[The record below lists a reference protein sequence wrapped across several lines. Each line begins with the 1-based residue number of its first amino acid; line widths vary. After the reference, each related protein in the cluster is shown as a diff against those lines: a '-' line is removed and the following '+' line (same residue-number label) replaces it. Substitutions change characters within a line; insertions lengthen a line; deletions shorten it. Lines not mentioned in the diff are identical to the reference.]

1 MNLDRRWFSGI
12 AVVLFSTLASV
23 SVAFG
28 QAAHV
33 RWDIESVQGGNS
45 LPGGVAAA
53 LAEDGSKIVLTG
65 SNVPTGSGTYEVTGL
80 VRWEKGL
87 GTAVRPQIDFIDP
100 SDPESDGLAV
110 LRIEYSDGSH
120 GILVVSCIFARFTP
134 ASVFEGITA
143 SKGFVDYWNHVHTVP
158 GVDANR
164 TLFHIL
170 H

>member
-1 MNLDRRWFSGI
+1 MEDASMNLDRRWFSGI

-65 SNVPTGSGTYEVTGL
+65 SGTFVAPAGGDGTSSAATGGGTWQTFSSSNVPTGSGTYEVTGL

-87 GTAVRPQIDFIDP
+87 GRANPPTDFIDP
-100 SDPESDGLAV
+100 SDPGSDGVAGFRVGGL
-110 LRIEYSDGSH
+110 GGGH
-120 GILVVSCIFARFTP
+120 GIPLVWVIFWRVS
-134 ASVFEGITA
+134 
-143 SKGFVDYWNHVHTVP
+143 P
-158 GVDANR
+158 G
-164 TLFHIL
+164 LG
-170 H
+170 